1 MATDSGWSSLF
12 RPQCYC
18 PFSLFTD
25 DDDRS
30 CEKFIPPRTTDIE
43 LPQRINWVFSSASLS
58 FHTLFLPLKYRG
70 SHCPHLSLSVC
81 VLTLVTLPC
90 MQIYRSVERR
100 TFFLFSFFERKEK
113 SNEEMLSHGCRFI
126 LASRIHWV
134 PLFLLDFFTPSLS
147 MQKERD
153 PECIGLI
160 FFLFS
165 PGSLCLFS
173 AHNQR
178 GRRLCSLLRR
188 EFNFSFLSS
197 LALLLISGTQNKP

>member
-1 MATDSGWSSLF
+1 MHSPTAPSPTTTHLIPRMATDSGWSSLF

-58 FHTLFLPLKYRG
+58 FRTLFLPLKYRG

-90 MQIYRSVERR
+90 MQIYRTVERR
-100 TFFLFSFFERKEK
+100 PSFF
-113 SNEEMLSHGCRFI
+113 
-126 LASRIHWV
+126 
-134 PLFLLDFFTPSLS
+134 SLS
-147 MQKERD
+147 LKGKRRVTRKCFHTD
-153 PECIGLI
+153 VALFWRHAFTGFP
-160 FFLFS
+160 FFYLTS
-165 PGSLCLFS
+165 SHPRYRC
-173 AHNQR
+173 R
-178 GRRLCSLLRR
+178 KR
-188 EFNFSFLSS
+188 ETPNV
-197 LALLLISGTQNKP
+197 LA